1 MKKSKNLVKS
11 IGTVCLSALSLAGV
25 CAGSIAFVDY
35 AKTGFTGQRP
45 QTEQTQDNDKFV
57 ETYDFIGDL
66 MFDYDGS
73 KYDTNSGVLSIQSY
87 YGSASHIIVPATV
100 ALGDVVKHDYVFA
113 NFQELSDY
121 TRSVQERMR
130 IAGNDSSDSP
140 LSSTFSFLCAD
151 NTIITATKW
160 SDLDRLADA
169 IGYGSDGNLN
179 ASKFPIKH
187 TGELQSFKKGTGI
200 KVRFSGDGALGNITH
215 AKFEPGLQDIHI
227 RRLVEHNI
235 IPEFDPADTE
245 YGNLV
250 YKDGLIINQATKC
263 LQNIYKSAVAENGEF
278 VVPEN
283 IEQLNLQ
290 EFCILDNLKKLTVP
304 ETVQVVKGS
313 LDSFENGVEVYLP
326 ANVKINGCLSS
337 GYLGNNCNHNIF
349 YLTKIPASIE
359 EGYTTESLDSIK
371 RVLGFSV
378 SNYSVSFPSKYVI
391 DDEEYERIVGLYP
404 ELGTGDLA
412 NYIIKKSNYHTS

>member
-35 AKTGFTGQRP
+35 AGTGFTGQRP

-57 ETYDFIGDL
+57 ETYEFIGDL
-66 MFDYDGS
+66 VFNYDGS
-73 KYDTNSGVLSIQSY
+73 KYDTNSGELSIQSY

-100 ALGDVVKHDYVFA
+100 SLGEVIKHDYVFA
-113 NFQELSDY
+113 DFQELQDY
-121 TRSVQERMR
+121 TRGVQERMR
-130 IAGNDSSDSP
+130 MAGNDSSDSP

-160 SDLDRLADA
+160 SDLDELGATLN
-169 IGYGSDGNLN
+169 YGDDDT
-179 ASKFPIKH
+179 KFPIKH

-200 KVRFSGDGALGNITH
+200 KVRFSGEGSLGNITH

-227 RRLVEHNI
+227 RMLVINNI
-235 IPEFDPADTE
+235 IPEFDPSDTN
-245 YGNLV
+245 YGDLV
-250 YKDGLIINQATKC
+250 YTDGLIINKKTKC
-263 LQNIYKSAVAENGEF
+263 LQNIYKSAVTENGEF

-283 IEQLNLQ
+283 IEQVNLQ
-290 EFCILDNLKKLTVP
+290 EFCVLNNLKKLTVP

-313 LDSFENGVEVYLP
+313 LDSLINGIEVYLP
-326 ANVKINGCLSS
+326 ANIKVDGYLSV
-337 GYLGNNCNHNIF
+337 GYLGDICTHNIF

-378 SNYSVSFPSKYVI
+378 SNYSVSFPSKYVVA
-391 DDEEYERIVGLYP
+391 DEEYERIVELYP

-412 NYIIKKSNYHTS
+412 NYIIKKSNYQG

>member
-35 AKTGFTGQRP
+35 AGTGFTGLKTQAE

-57 ETYDFIGDL
+57 ETYEFIGDL
-66 MFDYDGS
+66 MFNYDGS
-73 KYDTNSGVLSIQSY
+73 KYDMNSGVLSIQSY

-113 NFQELSDY
+113 DFQELRDY
-121 TRSVQERMR
+121 TRNVQERMS

-140 LSSTFSFLCAD
+140 LSFTFSFLCAD

-160 SDLDRLADA
+160 SDLDGLDA
-169 IGYGSDGNLN
+169 TLNYGNDDT
-179 ASKFPIKH
+179 KFPIKH

-200 KVRFSGDGALGNITH
+200 KVRFSGEGSLGNITH

-227 RRLVEHNI
+227 RMLVLNNI
-235 IPEFDPADTE
+235 IPEFDPADTN

-250 YKDGLIINQATKC
+250 YKDGLIINQSTKC

-290 EFCILDNLKKLTVP
+290 EFCVLDNLKKLTVP
-304 ETVQVVKGS
+304 ETVQVLKGS
-313 LDSFENGVEVYLP
+313 LDGLKNGVEVYLP
-326 ANVKINGCLSS
+326 ANVKVKDCLSS
-337 GYLGNNCNHNIF
+337 GYLGNNCTHNIF

-359 EGYTTESLDSIK
+359 EGYTTESLNSIK

-378 SNYSVSFPSKYVI
+378 SNYSVSFPSKYVV
-391 DDEEYERIVGLYP
+391 DDEEYERIVELYP

-412 NYIIKKSNYHTS
+412 NYIIKKSNYQG